1 MASYRYLFADL
12 ITNNIY
18 AELPLTGV
26 TYGQE
31 LNTAGAFSGH
41 LMIGDPVLSAY
52 PIDQATK
59 PGRTALYIERDGTLV
74 WGGVIWSRTYS
85 SDNQTLTV
93 TGREFESYFE
103 NRLVLS
109 TSDKYLAI
117 PAGTDLFVAVRT
129 IFYYVQYYYT
139 PNSDIGLQ
147 YDYSA
152 ALGQNVPDP
161 GLVVNNKEFRTVLDV
176 VKQLSN
182 MAKSTSSSVASGFD
196 FNINV
201 DYNTAGDIVK
211 SLELS
216 AHRGGK
222 WSAGDPN
229 APMLEFPGN
238 VVSYEW
244 PEDGNSVANEVFAVG
259 NSGIDYTNYY
269 LDYLTNLDYKNIAQL
284 TDGAPLLQKVNSVQN
299 EDNPII
305 VDQLNLAYGLAHAKP
320 ITVATV
326 TWDQVSDPQ
335 LGFFQTGDEFR
346 IKIDDVRF
354 PNGLD
359 TVLRLSKFEV
369 SVGENGPERI
379 TASFVDPLAF
389 T

>member
-1 MASYRYLFADL
+1 MAQYRYLFADL
-12 ITNNIY
+12 LTNDIY

-26 TYGQE
+26 SFSQE

-41 LMIGDPVLSAY
+41 LMIGDPVLEAY

-59 PGRTALYIERDGTLV
+59 PSRTALYVERDGTLV
-74 WGGVIWSRTYS
+74 WGGVVWSRSYD
-85 SDNQTLTV
+85 SDSQTMTI
-93 TGREFESYFE
+93 TGREFESYYE

-109 TSDKYLAI
+109 TSGTYLSI
-117 PAGTDLFVAVRT
+117 PAGTDLFTAVNS
-129 IFYYVQYYYT
+129 IFYYVQYYYS

-147 YDYSA
+147 LNYSA
-152 ALGQNVPDP
+152 ALGQNIPTP
-161 GLVVNNKEFRTVLDV
+161 GFVVKNNEFRTVMDV

-182 MAKSTSSSVASGFD
+182 MAKSSSSSVASGFD

-201 DYNTAGDIVK
+201 DYDTAGNIVK
-211 SLELS
+211 SLELL
-216 AHRGGK
+216 AHRGGT

-244 PEDGNSVANEVFAVG
+244 PEDGNSVATEVFAVG
-259 NSGIDYTNYY
+259 NSDINYQNYY
-269 LDYLTNLDYKNIAQL
+269 LSSLTGLDYRNTAQL

-299 EDNPII
+299 QENPTI
-305 VDQLNLAYGLAHAKP
+305 VEQLNIAYGLAHAKP
-320 ITVATV
+320 VTVATI

-354 PNGLD
+354 PAGLD

-369 SVGENGPERI
+369 SVGEDGPERI

>member
-1 MASYRYLFADL
+1 MASYRYLLADL
-12 ITNNIY
+12 VTNDIY

-31 LNTAGAFSGH
+31 LNTAGSFSGH
-41 LMIGDPVLSAY
+41 LMIGDQSLSAY

-74 WGGVIWSRTYS
+74 WGGIIWSRTYS
-85 SDNQTLTV
+85 SDNQTLTLS
-93 TGREFESYFE
+93 GREFESYFE

-109 TSDKYLAI
+109 TSGTYLAI

-129 IFYYVQYYYT
+129 IFYYVQYYYP

-147 YDYSA
+147 LDYSVS
-152 ALGQNVPDP
+152 LGQNVPDP
-161 GLVVNNKEFRTVLDV
+161 GLVVKNEEFRTVMDA

-182 MAKSTSSSVASGFD
+182 MAKSSSSAVASGFD

-211 SLELS
+211 TLELA
-216 AHRGGK
+216 AHRGDK
-222 WSAGDPN
+222 WTAGDPN
-229 APMLEFPGN
+229 VSMLEFPGN

-244 PEDGNSVANEVFAVG
+244 PEDGNSIATEVFAVG
-259 NSGIDYTNYY
+259 NSNIYYQNYY
-269 LDYLTNLDYKNIAQL
+269 LSSLTNLDYKNTAQL
-284 TDGAPLLQKVNSVQN
+284 ADGAPLLQKVNSVQN

-305 VDQLNLAYGLAHAKP
+305 VEQLNVAYGLAHAKP
-320 ITVATV
+320 VTVATI
-326 TWDQVSDPQ
+326 TWDSINDPQ
-335 LGFFQTGDEFR
+335 IGSFKTGDEFR

-354 PNGLD
+354 PNGID

-369 SVGENGPERI
+369 QAGENGPERI